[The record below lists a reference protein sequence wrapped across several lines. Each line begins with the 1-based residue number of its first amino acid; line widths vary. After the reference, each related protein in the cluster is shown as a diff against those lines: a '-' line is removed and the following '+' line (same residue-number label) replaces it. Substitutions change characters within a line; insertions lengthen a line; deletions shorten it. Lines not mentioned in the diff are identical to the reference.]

1 MKKIPEFECNTMNDK
16 SKSIKKGVMKL
27 MSLTSIMV
35 LMQIMSF
42 LGTYAAIYGGVSMI
56 KN

>member
-1 MKKIPEFECNTMNDK
+1 MISKVGGYECKD
-16 SKSIKKGVMKL
+16 IKKVEPSQQTIIKF
-27 MSLTSIMV
+27 MSLMAIAT

-42 LGTYAAIYGGVSMI
+42 LGTYAAIYGGVSII